1 MSTHPTPSG
10 ALLDLRLAAG
20 SIEITTADTDSTT
33 VTLEARG
40 DDEAVRDL
48 IERTRE
54 EAVQESDGTTRVI
67 VHVPEKSGI
76 RRLFGSPDVLMRIT
90 APHGA
95 KLRATTASA
104 DIRCAGR
111 MGATSVKSASGDIEL
126 PDVDGPTE
134 LRTQSGDV
142 RCGKVA
148 GELHASSMSGDVTVG
163 DVAGDTFAKSMSGD
177 VVLGNVTG
185 SLEAS
190 TMSGDVK
197 VASVRAGSV
206 ELSSMSGD
214 LDISVQ
220 RGTRVYLDV
229 QTLSGEARSDLAVND
244 QPEGGATAELTLKAS
259 SKSGDVRIRRAP
271 ETADVA

>member
-1 MSTHPTPSG
+1 MSAHPTPSG
-10 ALLDLRLAAG
+10 VVLDLRLAAG
-20 SIEITTADTDSTT
+20 SIEISTAETDTTT
-33 VTLEARG
+33 VTLDASG

-76 RRLFGSPDVLMRIT
+76 RRFFGSPDIVMRVQ

-95 KLRATTASA
+95 RLRAVTASA
-104 DIRCAGR
+104 DVGCVGR
-111 MGATSVKSASGDIEL
+111 MGATNIKSASGDIEL
-126 PDVDGPTE
+126 PDVDGPIE

-142 RCGKVA
+142 RCGNVA
-148 GELHASSMSGDVTVG
+148 GGVHASSMSGDVMTG
-163 DVAGDTFAKSMSGD
+163 DINGDAYAKSMSGD
-177 VVLGNVTG
+177 VTLGNVTG
-185 SLEAS
+185 SIEGS
-190 TMSGDVK
+190 SMSGNIK

-214 LDISVQ
+214 LDVAVQ